1 MIMNGISPLLTKL
14 SAIRT
19 ISSSDLNQEEIIK
32 LEAVEISDCSEKI
45 GVKRPSQEESVEAP
59 DQKKTNIDQLLV
71 SGITSEMPAEE
82 EYENVFEAPATTPAV
97 SCVPLEAIL
106 SPTGKY
112 VLLLLNVFSDSFLFF
127 TIGHYSQLNQQMA
140 LFKF

>member
-1 MIMNGISPLLTKL
+1 MIMNGISPLLTSTKL
-14 SAIRT
+14 SSPAIRT
-19 ISSSDLNQEEIIK
+19 ISSSDLNPEEIIK
-32 LEAVEISDCSEKI
+32 IKISDYSEKI

-106 SPTGKY
+106 SPTGRH
-112 VLLLLNVFSDSFLFF
+112 VN
-127 TIGHYSQLNQQMA
+127 
-140 LFKF
+140 